1 MIVANKVGE
10 TGRLLEGGLS
20 GADACP
26 GSWDPMEEK
35 GRNCPSIRNSIC
47 KGMNGEKT
55 LLSDA

>member
-1 MIVANKVGE
+1 MGE
-10 TGRLLEGGLS
+10 TGRILEGGLS

-26 GSWDPMEEK
+26 ASWDPMEEK
-35 GRNCPSIRNSIC
+35 GINCPSIRNSIC